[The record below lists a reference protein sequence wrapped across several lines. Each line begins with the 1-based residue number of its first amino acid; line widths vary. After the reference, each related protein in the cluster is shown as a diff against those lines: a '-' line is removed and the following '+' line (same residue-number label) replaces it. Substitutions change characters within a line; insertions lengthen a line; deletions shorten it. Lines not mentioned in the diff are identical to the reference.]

1 MFWFKKNKE
10 EKKVVNNDA
19 VNMAKKSQEDML
31 RESNQYE
38 YEKFRSFI
46 LLVNKLATIK
56 NILLIGSFSSRQQ
69 RDLLSDSYDKK
80 YARLLNMF
88 TKLTSEYQLRVKD
101 RCNNPEFGDVS
112 NEDTCNDIIDYYL
125 VEQIISNYKKSR
137 GKNE

>member
-56 NILLIGSFSSRQQ
+56 NILF
-69 RDLLSDSYDKK
+69 
-80 YARLLNMF
+80 
-88 TKLTSEYQLRVKD
+88 
-101 RCNNPEFGDVS
+101 
-112 NEDTCNDIIDYYL
+112 
-125 VEQIISNYKKSR
+125 
-137 GKNE
+137 

>member
-1 MFWFKKNKE
+1 MIWFKKNKE